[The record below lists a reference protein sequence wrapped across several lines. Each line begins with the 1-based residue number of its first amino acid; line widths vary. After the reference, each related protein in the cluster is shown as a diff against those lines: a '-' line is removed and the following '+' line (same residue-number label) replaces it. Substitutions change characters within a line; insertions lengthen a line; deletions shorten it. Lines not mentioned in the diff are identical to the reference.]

1 MSVNC
6 IMISNVDLKYTAE
19 YIANVFWR
27 RDIGKV
33 SSITLIP
40 QIENGD
46 VSNTA
51 YITFGSFCDSRS
63 GRDFIRDM
71 TGVVGY
77 MFAHADPVEDD
88 FFWVIEPNIH
98 HLDELCV
105 GEFTTKFTDDFFVS
119 HSSETSTQIN
129 DNENNKHHYP
139 IRGLDGVYCSI
150 ETALIH
156 LEALNKESD
165 KTENAVK
172 QSRLAK
178 EIEHF
183 EMELSKYI
191 NVSKLE
197 DLYTQFMTNMTNDE
211 IEEDWRNYMEQI
223 SSMPPPEREVAG
235 IWLPPL
241 TDDLSECTIP
251 SSMERQVAMTDQE
264 IEDLLREQQLFKEQ
278 FEVK

>member
-1 MSVNC
+1 
-6 IMISNVDLKYTAE
+6 MISNVDLKYTAE
-19 YIANVFWR
+19 YIANIFWR

-51 YITFGSFCDSRS
+51 YITFGSFCDSES

-71 TGVVGY
+71 TSVVGY

-88 FFWVIEPNIH
+88 FFWVIEPNTH

-119 HSSETSTQIN
+119 HSSSDSVAAQVVY
-129 DNENNKHHYP
+129 DENNKHQYP
-139 IRGLDGVYCSI
+139 IRDLDGVYCSI
-150 ETALIH
+150 ETALDH
-156 LEALNKESD
+156 LAALNQECDETKD
-165 KTENAVK
+165 PDTR
-172 QSRLAK
+172 SRLTK
-178 EIEHF
+178 EIEHY
-183 EMELSKYI
+183 EMEIAKHTDI
-191 NVSKLE
+191 SKLE
-197 DLYTQFMTNMTNDE
+197 NLYSQFMTNITNDE

-223 SSMPPPEREVAG
+223 SSIPPPQREVAG